1 MTEKSSVRRHGRR
14 RVKRSPV
21 GASPGTLIADPS
33 AIPSTLS
40 ATVMSPQ
47 GYKVYPSVNLEDIRR
62 LKAEWPA
69 IWVDCVGLGD
79 VSLIADL
86 GKIFDLHA
94 LALED
99 TVNTGQR
106 PKSDFYD
113 EHAFVVLYAI
123 DDDQTHRYEQ
133 IGVFFGEGFVIT
145 FGERPGDP
153 FDPVRKRIEANGGN
167 RLRARKADYL
177 AYALIDAV
185 VDSYFPH
192 VEATG
197 AAIDQIEDDMVACW
211 ERGQLADL
219 HRIRHNLIAFKRWL
233 WPLRDAISGLL
244 RSDAPFLTAETKIYL
259 RDTLDHVASAIEIV
273 ETYRETV
280 TGLIEMHMSMAQAKT
295 NEVINLLT
303 IVSAIFIPLTF
314 LAGVW
319 GMNFDP
325 QVSPWNMPELQW
337 YYGYP
342 AALTSM
348 AVIGVLLF
356 LYFRWRRWL

>member
-1 MTEKSSVRRHGRR
+1 MSDKSSVRRHGRR

-21 GASPGTLIADPS
+21 GAAPGTLIADPS
-33 AIPSTLS
+33 AVQPALS
-40 ATVMSPQ
+40 ATVMSPE
-47 GYKVYPSVNLEDIRR
+47 GYKVFSSICLDDVRR
-62 LKAEWPA
+62 LKAEWPL

-79 VSLIADL
+79 VTLIADL

-123 DDDQTHRYEQ
+123 DDDESHRYEQ
-133 IGVFFGEGFVIT
+133 IAVFFGEGFVIT

-153 FDPVRKRIEANGGN
+153 FDPVRKRIEVNGGN

-185 VDSYFPH
+185 VDSYFPR

-197 AAIDQIEDDMVACW
+197 AAIDQIEDEMVACW
-211 ERGQLADL
+211 DKAQVSDL
-219 HRIRHNLIAFKRWL
+219 HHIRHNLIALKRWL
-233 WPLRDAISGLL
+233 WPLRDAISGLI
-244 RSDAPFLTAETKIYL
+244 RSDASYLTAETKIYL
-259 RDTLDHVASAIEIV
+259 RDTLDHVASEIEIV

-280 TGLIEMHMSMAQAKT
+280 TSLIEMHMSMAQAKT

-303 IVSAIFIPLTF
+303 IVSTIFIPLTF

-325 QVSPWNMPELQW
+325 ESSPLNMPELHW

-342 AALTSM
+342 AALASM

-356 LYFRWRRWL
+356 IYFRWRRWL

>member
-1 MTEKSSVRRHGRR
+1 MAEKSKVRRRGRR
-14 RVKRSPV
+14 PAKRSPV
-21 GASPGTLIADPS
+21 GAAPGTLIVDPS
-33 AIPSTLS
+33 AIKPVLS
-40 ATVMSPQ
+40 AIVMSPE
-47 GYKVYPSVNLEDIRR
+47 GYNVHPDVSLDDVRR
-62 LKAEWPA
+62 LKTQWPL
-69 IWVDCVGLGD
+69 IWIDCDGLGD

-86 GKIFDLHA
+86 GKIFDLHP

-123 DDDQTHRYEQ
+123 DDDETHRYEQ
-133 IGVFFGEGFVIT
+133 IAVFFGEGFVIT

-153 FDPVRKRIEANGGN
+153 FDPVRKRIDVNGGN

-185 VDSYFPH
+185 VDSYFPR

-197 AAIDQIEDDMVACW
+197 AAIDRIEDAMIDCW
-211 ERGQLADL
+211 DKAQVGEL
-219 HRIRHNLIAFKRWL
+219 HHIRHDLIALKRWL
-233 WPLRDAISGLL
+233 WPLRDAISGLI
-244 RSDAPFLTAETKIYL
+244 RSEANYLTAETKVYL
-259 RDTLDHVASAIEIV
+259 RDTLDHIASEIEIV

-280 TGLIEMHMSMAQAKT
+280 TSLIELHMSMAQART

-303 IVSAIFIPLTF
+303 IVSTIFIPLTF

-325 QVSPWNMPELQW
+325 DVSPLNMPELRW

-342 AALTSM
+342 AALACM
-348 AVIGVLLF
+348 AMVGILLF
-356 LYFRWRRWL
+356 IYFRWRRWL